1 MFEWSKF
8 HASGFEWYKFLVDPY
23 FKWCVDIGH
32 VWLVLEGVATL
43 TLETFQQV
51 MQVQKGENLEFSP
64 ADAST

>member
-1 MFEWSKF
+1 MDGTNSWSIAAF
-8 HASGFEWYKFLVDPY
+8 PNGI
-23 FKWCVDIGH
+23 FKWWVDIGH

-43 TLETFQQV
+43 TLETFQEV